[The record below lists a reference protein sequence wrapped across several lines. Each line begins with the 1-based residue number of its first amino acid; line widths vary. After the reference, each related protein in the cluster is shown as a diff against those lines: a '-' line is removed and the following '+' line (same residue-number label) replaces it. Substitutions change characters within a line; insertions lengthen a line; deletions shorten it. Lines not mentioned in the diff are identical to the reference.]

1 MLKTKIISLCIKF
14 GINLILIGLGL
25 WYVSV
30 AIGGSSISFSSLDNF
45 LSAIGVK
52 DGDITSANSCF
63 LCSYIERLFAM
74 IGNVAESFWIKI
86 VGTLSL
92 LLFLGF
98 GIFLIISIAQ
108 HLYEASKKNA
118 VLDAGDKKLEF
129 KPLFDKILNQG
140 IRVLIVGSF
149 LVFAN
154 TNNSN
159 ISFLKSLSN
168 IVISPVMLIGSE
180 ISMIA
185 TKTAYSTVCNID
197 SEKSKDDLL
206 NPIMRPFMCIISNIN
221 FISLA
226 GISGGF
232 ALMNY
237 SWLGLGG
244 GTLTWIAGLGLV
256 IMFILIGF
264 NLFFQILSV
273 LFKLI
278 FIIIFFPII
287 IFFYTFEKTWNIAKD
302 VAPNAFNMIVD
313 SSIKIVSITL
323 KTLILYSIVSF
334 CADEYFPA
342 PQDGY
347 NSILPPILENRNNT
361 DEKTDSI
368 ISVFSTCEKVSIEK
382 GLVDKD
388 KFKNCFTA
396 KKAEVER
403 KYPGAFDFMDN
414 GFEFIIL
421 MIGMFF
427 IYFYLISP
435 KIDGLLGSIGKEDFD
450 YGGYLKTFGKTV
462 KNIPEKIFK
471 MVNKD
476 K

>member
-1 MLKTKIISLCIKF
+1 MLKAKIVSLCIKF
-14 GINLILIGLGL
+14 GINLILIGLGI

-30 AIGGSSISFSSLDNF
+30 AIGGSSISFSSIDNF

-52 DGDITSANSCF
+52 DGDIASSNSCF

-74 IGNVAESFWIKI
+74 IGNVAENFWIKI

-92 LLFLGF
+92 LVFLGF
-98 GIFLIISIAQ
+98 GIFLIVSIAE

-140 IRVLIVGSF
+140 IRVIIVGSF

-159 ISFLKSLSN
+159 ISFLKSLSS

-185 TKTAYSTVCNID
+185 TKTAYSSSCNMETKE
-197 SEKSKDDLL
+197 SNDLL
-206 NPIMRPFMCIISNIN
+206 NPIMRPFMCTISNIN

-226 GISGGF
+226 GVSGGF

-244 GTLTWIAGLGLV
+244 GTLTWLAGFGLI
-256 IMFILIGF
+256 IMFMLIGF

-287 IFFYTFEKTWNIAKD
+287 IFFYTFEKTWTIAKN
-302 VAPNAFNMIVD
+302 VVPNAFNMIID
-313 SSIKIVSITL
+313 SSVKIVSVTL
-323 KTLILYSIVSF
+323 KTLVLYSIISF

-347 NSILPPILENRNNT
+347 NAILPPILENKQNI
-361 DEKTDSI
+361 DAKTDSI
-368 ISVFSTCEKVSIEK
+368 ISVFSNCEKISIEDGK
-382 GLVDKD
+382 LDKD

-421 MIGMFF
+421 MIGIFF
-427 IYFYLISP
+427 IYFYLVSP
-435 KIDGLLGSIGKEDFD
+435 KIDEILGSIGKEEFD
-450 YGGYLKTFGKTV
+450 YGGYLKTLGKTV
-462 KNIPEKIFK
+462 KSIPERILK
-471 MVNKD
+471 MVNKS